1 MIRCTLFNWA
11 VYSASRG
18 IDNGTNMWQSVF
30 WYTHYIQAKE
40 WRVRNLFFLFIFF
53 FYKSWMRQS
62 TTVTYEPKRMTQ
74 KSKWVLFN
82 TLTRLP
88 LFTPSFLPKTE
99 TGYLNVVDPQREKM
113 KEGQFRLLKCTQSFS
128 IYIYIFFFFM
138 QAHDKHLPLLKVSV
152 MHQLKTAQRW
162 FKGQTTEE
170 NKDSQVWGGGKNL
183 DSRPNIS

>member
-1 MIRCTLFNWA
+1 
-11 VYSASRG
+11 
-18 IDNGTNMWQSVF
+18 
-30 WYTHYIQAKE
+30 
-40 WRVRNLFFLFIFF
+40 
-53 FYKSWMRQS
+53 MRQS

-128 IYIYIFFFFM
+128 IYIYIFFFM